1 MDSNK
6 FWEKQYQRNISS
18 IIATC
23 YRYVGD
29 DSVAEDLA
37 HDVFIK
43 AMDKSHTIRSIFNFD
58 NWLKRIAVNHCL
70 DYLRQQPNFVPL
82 PSDLEEEIP
91 EIDDSLVW
99 KAELSKDELL
109 NTIHQL
115 PELHRAVFN
124 LYAIE
129 GYSHRRIADLLGITV
144 PYSKQL
150 LCRARAK
157 LRKMLADK
165 HIENEKL
172 KKGLLM
178 TIWIPFLKKAFPASR
193 RIDRLYRSQLSA
205 LRLAPTHPMAASEI
219 SKAATAMPGKIG
231 TVLAAHK
238 TALLLVTAT
247 GVTGGTIAWQADS
260 NTSPATDPE
269 NTPSSMVSYFDES
282 QRDVEDSTIADSTF
296 YPQNK
301 ASLPTQETANSAYP
315 KTADNNE
322 PVIVTQKV
330 LVQKNVD
337 IHDTTT
343 IADTVFMLRAPRTRN
358 NAVNEPQL
366 AETKQV
372 QQTITFL
379 ENNVLNGKQENFTNM
394 DSLKNIGLAAMLA
407 LTMNV
412 GASAQSDNINMQ
424 KSNEATPAYKH
435 SVGLSLGMFNGL
447 SMKNYL
453 ADHVYFQTD
462 VGLSYIGLPFSLIMT
477 STPLIGYSDLGVR
490 LGVMY
495 EKQFQKHPANFWF
508 VGGGIDFGKDLV
520 DDPEVFSSIWP
531 MKIGIHGIAGFE
543 WTFKIPLSLQL
554 DIRPG
559 YGILLVSNNFMTSN
573 DWFVITKFPCH
584 FFDFTVA
591 FSIRYRFGK
600 TNAVGVK

>member
-1 MDSNK
+1 MDSSK

-29 DSVAEDLA
+29 DSIAEDLA

-260 NTSPATDPE
+260 NTPPATDPG

-366 AETKQV
+366 AETEKV
-372 QQTITFL
+372 QQTVTFL

-435 SVGLSLGMFNGL
+435 SVGLINGFSLLPGVTYKHCPSQQFSMETDLNPKTLITGRLL
-447 SMKNYL
+447 SEKANHIVLIMVELSENFLYQHSFAQKNNI
-453 ADHVYFQTD
+453 
-462 VGLSYIGLPFSLIMT
+462 SYQYVFGGGVSGAMQPFS
-477 STPLIGYSDLGVR
+477 PLV
-490 LGVMY
+490 
-495 EKQFQKHPANFWF
+495 W
-508 VGGGIDFGKDLV
+508 
-520 DDPEVFSSIWP
+520 
-531 MKIGIHGIAGFE
+531 KIGVNAFAGFE
-543 WTFKIPLSLQL
+543 FVFLDRPISLQV
-554 DIRPG
+554 DFRPG
-559 YGILLVSNNFMTSN
+559 YGLLLRSAKTLEEQRHYLDFLSPGLNHNPQSCFDWAINF
-573 DWFVITKFPCH
+573 
-584 FFDFTVA
+584 A
-591 FSIRYRFGK
+591 IRFHK
-600 TNAVGVK
+600 